1 MPLVDRVVA
10 LADEMRAWRHHLHA
24 HPETAF
30 QEHQTADFVAEKLKA
45 FGLDVHRGLA
55 KTGVVGTL
63 RSGNSN
69 RAIGL
74 RADMD
79 ALDLVELNEFAHRS
93 RHEGKMHGCGH
104 DGHTTM
110 LLGAAQA
117 LSEQRGF
124 NGTVHFIFQPAEEN
138 EAGGRVMV
146 QEGLFDRFPV
156 ESVYG
161 MHNMPGVELGKIAL
175 RPGAMMASADFFF
188 VKISGVGTH
197 GAMPHKGVDPMP
209 IAAEIVLA
217 LQTVV
222 ARYVD
227 PIEPAVVS
235 VTKINGGF
243 TTNVIPEAVELCG
256 TTRAFSTKV
265 QDVMERRIR
274 DLCEGIAKAHGAV
287 AEVRYERRYPPT
299 VNSVDET
306 EIAAL
311 AAADTIGA
319 DNVLRNRPPT
329 MGSED
334 FGWMLL
340 ERPGCYVWLG
350 NGTGAEGG
358 CMVHNPRY
366 DFNDEALKVGA
377 SYWVRLVERLLP
389 KAGAGLDG
397 ARAA

>member
-1 MPLVDRVVA
+1 
-10 LADEMRAWRHHLHA
+10 
-24 HPETAF
+24 
-30 QEHQTADFVAEKLKA
+30 
-45 FGLDVHRGLA
+45 
-55 KTGVVGTL
+55 
-63 RSGNSN
+63 
-69 RAIGL
+69 
-74 RADMD
+74 MD
-79 ALDLVELNEFAHRS
+79 ALDLEELNEFAHRS
-93 RHEGKMHGCGH
+93 RHPGKMHGCGH

-117 LSEQRGF
+117 LAESRNF

-146 QEGLFDRFPV
+146 QDGLFERFPV

-161 MHNMPGVELGKIAL
+161 MHNMPGIAVGKIAM
-175 RPGAMMASADFFF
+175 RPGPMMASADFFF
-188 VKISGVGTH
+188 VKITGVGTH
-197 GAMPHKGVDPMP
+197 GAMPSKGIDPMP

-222 ARYVD
+222 ARSVD

-243 TTNVIPEAVELCG
+243 TTNVIPEVVELCG

-274 DLCEGIAKAHGAV
+274 ELCEGIAKAHGAV
-287 AEVRYERRYPPT
+287 AEVRYERRYAPT
-299 VNSVDET
+299 VNSPEET

-311 AAADTIGA
+311 AAADTVGA
-319 DNVLRNRPPT
+319 ENVLRDRPPT

-350 NGTGAEGG
+350 NGVGAEGG

-366 DFNDEALKVGA
+366 DFNDEALKIGA

-389 KAGAGLDG
+389 KAGPGQAQ
-397 ARAA
+397 AA

>member
-1 MPLVDRVVA
+1 MPLIDGVVS
-10 LADEMRAWRHHLHA
+10 LSEEMRGWRRHLHA
-24 HPETAF
+24 HPETAY
-30 QEHQTADFVAEKLKA
+30 QEHQTAEFVAEKLKSW
-45 FGLDVHRGLA
+45 GLEVHRGLA
-55 KTGVVGTL
+55 RTGVVGTL
-63 RSGNSN
+63 KVGDGN

-79 ALDLVELNEFAHRS
+79 ALDLEELNDFAHRS
-93 RHEGKMHGCGH
+93 LHPGKMHGCGH

-110 LLGAAQA
+110 LLGAARH
-117 LSEQRGF
+117 LSRAKNF
-124 NGTVHFIFQPAEEN
+124 NGSVHFIFQPAEEN

-146 QEGLFDRFPV
+146 QEGLFERFPV

-161 MHNMPGVELGKIAL
+161 MHNMPGIEVGTIAL

-188 VKISGVGTH
+188 VTIRGVGAH
-197 GAMPHKGVDPMP
+197 GAMPNRGIDPMP
-209 IAAEIVLA
+209 IAAEIVMA

-222 ARYVD
+222 ARNVD

-243 TTNVIPEAVELCG
+243 TTNVIPETVELCG
-256 TTRAFSTKV
+256 TTRAFSTRV
-265 QDVMERRIR
+265 QDLMERRIR
-274 DLCEGIAKAHGAV
+274 ELCEGIAKAHGAT
-287 AEVRYERRYPPT
+287 AEVRYDRRYPPT

-311 AAADTIGA
+311 AAADAVGRN
-319 DNVLRNRPPT
+319 NVLRDKPPT

-350 NGTGAEGG
+350 NGTGSEGG

-366 DFNDEALKVGA
+366 DFNDDALAVGT
-377 SYWVRLVERLLP
+377 SYWVKLVERLLP
-389 KAGAGLDG
+389 QAGGSPSMAAGS
-397 ARAA
+397 